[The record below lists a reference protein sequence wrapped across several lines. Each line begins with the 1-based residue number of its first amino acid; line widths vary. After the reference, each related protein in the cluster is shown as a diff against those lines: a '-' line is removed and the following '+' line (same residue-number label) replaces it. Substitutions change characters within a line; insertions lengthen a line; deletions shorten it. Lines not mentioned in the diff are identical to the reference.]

1 MRFENSN
8 CGSHLTKEENTMHM
22 KNIKTGMLA
31 TLAMM
36 LSATMAL
43 AQEPAAQQAP
53 APQEA
58 PAAQQAPAPQEAPA
72 AHPEAQPQEAAP
84 APSNDPGDVIA
95 NYFMAMSDLVAQNID
110 NPTVLTEKF
119 AAYLRDNEKAM
130 REASKKFDAKMGSL
144 KTTEAEVYRE
154 TVQRKITPQLN
165 KLISLLIDFS
175 SRYPTE
181 AAKLDSMLKVDAKY
195 TYQQ

>member
-43 AQEPAAQQAP
+43 AQEPAAQQDP
-53 APQEA
+53 APQA
-58 PAAQQAPAPQEAPA
+58 PAAQQPPAPQEAPA

>member
-53 APQEA
+53 AP
-58 PAAQQAPAPQEAPA
+58 QAPAPQEAPA

-154 TVQRKITPQLN
+154 TVQRKITQQLN

>member
-43 AQEPAAQQAP
+43 AQEPAAQQDP
-53 APQEA
+53 APQA

>member
-53 APQEA
+53 AAQE
-58 PAAQQAPAPQEAPA
+58 APAPQEAPA

>member
-53 APQEA
+53 AAQEA
-58 PAAQQAPAPQEAPA
+58 PAAQQATAPQEAPA

>member
-43 AQEPAAQQAP
+43 AQEPAAQQDP
-53 APQEA
+53 APQA
-58 PAAQQAPAPQEAPA
+58 PAAQEAPAPQEAPA

>member
-58 PAAQQAPAPQEAPA
+58 PAAQEAPAPQEAPA

>member
-43 AQEPAAQQAP
+43 AQEPAAQQD
-53 APQEA
+53 

>member
-43 AQEPAAQQAP
+43 AQEPAAQQDP
-53 APQEA
+53 APQA

-119 AAYLRDNEKAM
+119 AAYLRDNENAM

>member
-43 AQEPAAQQAP
+43 AQEPAAQQDP
-53 APQEA
+53 APQA
-58 PAAQQAPAPQEAPA
+58 PATQQDPAPQEAPA

>member
-8 CGSHLTKEENTMHM
+8 CGSHLTKEENTMHI

-58 PAAQQAPAPQEAPA
+58 PAAQEAPAPQEAPA

>member
-43 AQEPAAQQAP
+43 AQEPATQQAP
-53 APQEA
+53 APQA
-58 PAAQQAPAPQEAPA
+58 PAAQEAPAPQEAPA

>member
-53 APQEA
+53 APQA
-58 PAAQQAPAPQEAPA
+58 PAQQDPAPQEAPA

>member
-43 AQEPAAQQAP
+43 AQEPVAQPAP
-53 APQEA
+53 APQA
-58 PAAQQAPAPQEAPA
+58 PAAQEAPAPQEAPA

>member
-53 APQEA
+53 APQA
-58 PAAQQAPAPQEAPA
+58 PAQQDPAPQEAPA

-95 NYFMAMSDLVAQNID
+95 NYFMAMSDRVAQNID
-110 NPTVLTEKF
+110 NPAVLTEKF

>member
-1 MRFENSN
+1 
-8 CGSHLTKEENTMHM
+8 
-22 KNIKTGMLA
+22 
-31 TLAMM
+31 
-36 LSATMAL
+36 
-43 AQEPAAQQAP
+43 
-53 APQEA
+53 
-58 PAAQQAPAPQEAPA
+58 
-72 AHPEAQPQEAAP
+72 
-84 APSNDPGDVIA
+84 
-95 NYFMAMSDLVAQNID
+95 MAMSDLVAQNID

>member
-43 AQEPAAQQAP
+43 AQEPAAQQDP
-53 APQEA
+53 APQA
-58 PAAQQAPAPQEAPA
+58 PAAQQDPAPQEAPA

>member
-43 AQEPAAQQAP
+43 AQEPAAQQDP
-53 APQEA
+53 APQA
-58 PAAQQAPAPQEAPA
+58 PAAQQDPAPQEAPA

-95 NYFMAMSDLVAQNID
+95 NYFMAMSYLVAQNID

>member
-58 PAAQQAPAPQEAPA
+58 PAAQEAPAPQEAPA

-130 REASKKFDAKMGSL
+130 REASKKFDAKLGSL
-144 KTTEAEVYRE
+144 KTTAAAVYRE

>member
-53 APQEA
+53 AAPQA

>member
-43 AQEPAAQQAP
+43 AQEPAAQQDP
-53 APQEA
+53 APQA
-58 PAAQQAPAPQEAPA
+58 PAAQQDPAPQEAPA

-154 TVQRKITPQLN
+154 TKQRKITPQLN

>member
-43 AQEPAAQQAP
+43 AQEPAT
-53 APQEA
+53 
-58 PAAQQAPAPQEAPA
+58 QQAPAPQEAPA

>member
-8 CGSHLTKEENTMHM
+8 CGSHLTKEENTMHI

-43 AQEPAAQQAP
+43 AQEPAAQQDP
-53 APQEA
+53 APQA
-58 PAAQQAPAPQEAPA
+58 PAAQQAPAPHEAPA

>member
-43 AQEPAAQQAP
+43 AQEPAA
-53 APQEA
+53 PQA

-72 AHPEAQPQEAAP
+72 VHPEAQPQEAAP

>member
-1 MRFENSN
+1 
-8 CGSHLTKEENTMHM
+8 MHM

-43 AQEPAAQQAP
+43 AQEPAAQQDP
-53 APQEA
+53 APQA
-58 PAAQQAPAPQEAPA
+58 PAAQQDPAPQEAPA

>member
-53 APQEA
+53 APQA
-58 PAAQQAPAPQEAPA
+58 PAAQEAPAPQEAPA